1 MGELEVINLKEGQLA
16 WFYGSV
22 LAVWVHGV
30 GGWLGLTCCKVSLAS
45 NGGRGQER
53 QGGLYMPNDE

>member
-53 QGGLYMPNDE
+53 